1 MRSISPAASSV
12 ISDTVS
18 VAIFPMILASSSD
31 APDALAI
38 SLTTLP
44 AAHPAP
50 NMCHHLLCD
59 ISHLDA
65 AESSMAEW
73 RADADR
79 TRDFPEV
86 RMDIYSGGVDV
97 SVAAQGER
105 QLA

>member
-1 MRSISPAASSV
+1 VRSISPAASSV
-12 ISDTVS
+12 SNETVS
-18 VAIFPMILASSSD
+18 VAIFPIILASSSD

-50 NMCHHLLCD
+50 NMRHHLLCD
-59 ISHLDA
+59 ISHLDV

-73 RADADR
+73 RADTDC

-86 RMDIYSGGVDV
+86 RMEIYSGAVDV

>member
-1 MRSISPAASSV
+1 
-12 ISDTVS
+12 
-18 VAIFPMILASSSD
+18 
-31 APDALAI
+31 
-38 SLTTLP
+38 
-44 AAHPAP
+44 
-50 NMCHHLLCD
+50 
-59 ISHLDA
+59 
-65 AESSMAEW
+65 MAEW